1 MSRQYGFYIDTSR
14 CSGCKACQAACND
27 KHDSVAGVLWR
38 RVYEVSG
45 GNWIQEGNSWKH
57 NILTYNISMACN
69 HCEDPVCAKVCP
81 AKAIYKRKDGIVLID
96 EEKCIGCRY
105 CEWACPYGSP
115 QYDPDKGVMSKCTL
129 CYDYIDE
136 GRNPSC
142 VDACPMRVLEFGE
155 MKALRKKYGEIREI
169 HPLPDMNLTRPAV
182 VIKPHKDSFRIT
194 EGNLKVNNKEEV

>member
-1 MSRQYGFYIDTSR
+1 MSKQYGFYIDTSR

-27 KHDSVAGVLWR
+27 KHDSAAGVLWR

-45 GNWIQEGNSWKH
+45 GSWIQEGNSWKH
-57 NILTYNISMACN
+57 NILAYNISMACN

-81 AKAIYKRKDGIVLID
+81 AKAIFKRKDGIVLID
-96 EEKCIGCRY
+96 EKKCIGCRY

-115 QYDPDKGVMSKCTL
+115 QYDHDKGVMSKCTL
-129 CYDYIDE
+129 CYDYIDD

-155 MKALRKKYGEIREI
+155 MNDLRKKYGEISEI
-169 HPLPDMNLTRPAV
+169 HPLPDKNLTRPAI
-182 VIKPHKDSFRIT
+182 VIKPHKDSIRIK
-194 EGNLKVNNKEEV
+194 ESNLKVNNKEEV

>member
-1 MSRQYGFYIDTSR
+1 MGRQYGFYIDTSR

-27 KHDSVAGVLWR
+27 KHDSAAGVLWR

-45 GNWIQEGNSWKH
+45 GSWIQEGNSWKH
-57 NILTYNISMACN
+57 NILAYNISMACN

-81 AKAIYKRKDGIVLID
+81 AKAIFKRKDGIVLID
-96 EEKCIGCRY
+96 EKKCIGCRY

-115 QYDPDKGVMSKCTL
+115 QYDHDKGVMSKCTL
-129 CYDYIDE
+129 CYDYIGD

-155 MKALRKKYGEIREI
+155 MNDLRKKYGEISEI
-169 HPLPDMNLTRPAV
+169 HPLPDKNLTRPAI
-182 VIKPHKDSFRIT
+182 VIKPHKDSIRIK
-194 EGNLKVNNKEEV
+194 ESNLKVNNKEEV

>member
-182 VIKPHKDSFRIT
+182 VIKPHKDSIRIT